1 MYFGHIH
8 PQPLFLILP
17 RLLTLDKLGA
27 LFFSSNNPLTPM
39 FAAPILLHVG
49 PSAGG
54 CSISQKPHTPWKK
67 TYSPSPRS
75 HQPFRAPQ
83 LVMTDEGLWT
93 SFSFHGRMSVA
104 YLRQVFFDQPQL
116 LWVRQC
122 RGHVQTLVSP
132 TSDLTILL
140 PSLKH
145 WGPICVWEIH
155 RQHSTLSPLVYFW
168 ASRCPL
174 HKEISLM
181 ALESITNL
189 SVETHKFRERFD
201 TMCI

>member
-8 PQPLFLILP
+8 PQPLLLILP

-83 LVMTDEGLWT
+83 LVRTDKGLWT
-93 SFSFHGRMSVA
+93 SFSWKNVSGLSWAGILRSTTAVVEFASAKVMSRHWFPQRLILQFFYPLTSIA
-104 YLRQVFFDQPQL
+104 TWILGKGSHLCLRNPQRTLYTFITCVFLSQSLSTTQRNF
-116 LWVRQC
+116 
-122 RGHVQTLVSP
+122 
-132 TSDLTILL
+132 SD
-140 PSLKH
+140 SL
-145 WGPICVWEIH
+145 
-155 RQHSTLSPLVYFW
+155 
-168 ASRCPL
+168 
-174 HKEISLM
+174 
-181 ALESITNL
+181 
-189 SVETHKFRERFD
+189 REHH
-201 TMCI
+201 